1 MFLILLNKIIN
12 QDAILSALAQ
22 TFRHY
27 PTIERAALFGS
38 RARGDHREQSDYDI
52 AVFGTLTSSE
62 KTALRIFCAEELPTL
77 HKIDLIF
84 MEEQAGTP
92 IYDSIQREGIIFYDK
107 AGK

>member
-1 MFLILLNKIIN
+1 MN
-12 QDAILSALAQ
+12 DAILSALAQ

-27 PTIERAALFGS
+27 PTIEHAALFGS

-52 AVFGTLTSSE
+52 AVFGALTSSE

-84 MEEQAGTP
+84 MDEQVGTP
-92 IYDSIQREGIIFYDK
+92 IADSIQREGIIFYDK
-107 AGK
+107 TGK